1 MVISDNSA
9 VLVEPDYAFP
19 VIAIHGTKTSE
30 VDRTTAEWFIA
41 RRAKC
46 DSARLRA
53 RSGPR

>member
-1 MVISDNSA
+1 VVISDNSA
-9 VLVEPDYAFP
+9 VLDYAFP